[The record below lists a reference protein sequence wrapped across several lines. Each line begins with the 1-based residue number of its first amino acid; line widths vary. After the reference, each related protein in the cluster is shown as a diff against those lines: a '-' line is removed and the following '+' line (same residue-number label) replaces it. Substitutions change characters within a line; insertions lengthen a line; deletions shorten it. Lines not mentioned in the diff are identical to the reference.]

1 MKQRIR
7 RIWLALCM
15 AVCLFALAG
24 CSAAADTAETIDPQI
39 EMAMQSGSQQYLDLF
54 NQMDD
59 ASIEQALATS
69 VKNKDTVMEN
79 ALKSWDSIKDELGAF
94 VSSETAV
101 VTKSDDGY
109 VARMNTVYEKRA
121 MEFTLIADEDL
132 NKVETISFSPVYT
145 TGEKM
150 AKAGMNT
157 LMGMGVV
164 FAVLIFISWLISMFK
179 YINVFEAKMKA
190 KKAAAAP
197 APAAAPTPTMPVR
210 ERRSRSST
218 GTSTA
223 RTRAAPRCRSS
234 STPSTPARMPSRW
247 RGASTAATTSC
258 SKTSRRTR
266 LPETHLLS
274 SRSPGPISSI
284 FRPISPISALMR
296 SSASI
301 FLRMPT
307 F

>member
-24 CSAAADTAETIDPQI
+24 CSAAVDTAETIDPQI

-79 ALKSWDSIKDELGAF
+79 ALKSWDSIKDDLGAF

-101 VTKSDDGY
+101 VTKGDDGY
-109 VARMNTVYEKRA
+109 IARMNTVYEKRA

-132 NKVETISFSPVYT
+132 SKVETISFSPVYT

-179 YINVFEAKMKA
+179 YISVFEAKMKA
-190 KKAAAAP
+190 KKNAAAAATVAAPAAP
-197 APAAAPTPTMPVR
+197 APAPAASNCFRSPRRIRVQRATRHPTYEPICT
-210 ERRSRSST
+210 E
-218 GTSTA
+218 G
-223 RTRAAPRCRSS
+223 
-234 STPSTPARMPSRW
+234 PSRPSDNP
-247 RGASTAATTSC
+247 A
-258 SKTSRRTR
+258 
-266 LPETHLLS
+266 ETERIPPKNLETNSMKGCL
-274 SRSPGPISSI
+274 
-284 FRPISPISALMR
+284 
-296 SSASI
+296 
-301 FLRMPT
+301 
-307 F
+307 

>member
-1 MKQRIR
+1 MKQIIR

-39 EMAMQSGSQQYLDLF
+39 EMAMQYGSQQYVDLF

-69 VKNKDTVMEN
+69 AKNKDTVMEN
-79 ALKSWDSIKDELGAF
+79 ALKSWDSIKDDLGAF

-101 VTKSDDGY
+101 VTKGDDGY
-109 VARMNTVYEKRA
+109 IARMNTVYEKRA

-132 NKVETISFSPVYT
+132 SKVETISFSPVYT

-179 YINVFEAKMKA
+179 YISVFEAKMKA
-190 KKAAAAP
+190 KKNAAAAAPVAAPAAP
-197 APAAAPTPTMPVR
+197 APAAAPAPT
-210 ERRSRSST
+210 
-218 GTSTA
+218 
-223 RTRAAPRCRSS
+223 AAPAEEENLTDDTELVSVI
-234 STPSTPARMPSRW
+234 
-247 RGASTAATTSC
+247 TAAIAAYEG
-258 SKTSRRTR
+258 K
-266 LPETHLLS
+266 ETVDNGLVV
-274 SRSPGPISSI
+274 RSIKRVSN
-284 FRPISPISALMR
+284 RNWN
-296 SSASI
+296 
-301 FLRMPT
+301 
-307 F
+307 

>member
-7 RIWLALCM
+7 KIWLALCM

-24 CSAAADTAETIDPQI
+24 CSAAVDTAETIDPQI

-79 ALKSWDSIKDELGAF
+79 ALKSWDSVKDDLGAF

-109 VARMNTVYEKRA
+109 VARMNTVYEKRN

-164 FAVLIFISWLISMFK
+164 FVVLIFISWLISMFK
-179 YINVFEAKMKA
+179 YISVFEAKMKA

-197 APAAAPTPTMPVR
+197 APAAAPQPA
-210 ERRSRSST
+210 E
-218 GTSTA
+218 TA
-223 RTRAAPRCRSS
+223 PPATEPPAAAAPAV
-234 STPSTPARMPSRW
+234 TFPLDLNQA
-247 RGASTAATTSC
+247 TAAE
-258 SKTSRRTR
+258 
-266 LPETHLLS
+266 LEQIPGMQPELAEKIVAFRQQIQAFSSVYELLYVD
-274 SRSPGPISSI
+274 GMTEAY
-284 FRPISPISALMR
+284 FVQ
-296 SSASI
+296 
-301 FLRMPT
+301 LRDYVQIT
-307 F
+307 EELAQ

>member
-79 ALKSWDSIKDELGAF
+79 ALKSWDSIKDDLGAF

-101 VTKSDDGY
+101 VTKGDDGY
-109 VARMNTVYEKRA
+109 IARMNTVYEKRA

-132 NKVETISFSPVYT
+132 SKVETISFSPVYT

-164 FAVLIFISWLISMFK
+164 FAVLIFISWLISLFK
-179 YINVFEAKMKA
+179 YISVFEAKMKA
-190 KKAAAAP
+190 KKNVAAAAPAAAPKAAPAAAPKAAP
-197 APAAAPTPTMPVR
+197 APAAAP
-210 ERRSRSST
+210 
-218 GTSTA
+218 
-223 RTRAAPRCRSS
+223 AAPAGAAGAVAV
-234 STPSTPARMPSRW
+234 TAPMPGKILGVKASAGQAVK
-247 RGASTAATTSC
+247 RGQVLLILEAMKMENEIVAPQDGTVATINVAVGDSV
-258 SKTSRRTR
+258 
-266 LPETHLLS
+266 E
-274 SRSPGPISSI
+274 PG
-284 FRPISPISALMR
+284 ATL
-296 SSASI
+296 AT
-301 FLRMPT
+301 LN
-307 F
+307 

>member
-79 ALKSWDSIKDELGAF
+79 ALKSWDSIKDDLGAF

-101 VTKSDDGY
+101 VTKGDDGY
-109 VARMNTVYEKRA
+109 IARMNTVYEKRA

-132 NKVETISFSPVYT
+132 SKVETISFSPVYT

-179 YINVFEAKMKA
+179 YISVFEAKMKA
-190 KKAAAAP
+190 KKNAAAAAPGSTAAAPAAAP
-197 APAAAPTPTMPVR
+197 APTAAPAEEENLTDDTELV
-210 ERRSRSST
+210 SVI
-218 GTSTA
+218 
-223 RTRAAPRCRSS
+223 
-234 STPSTPARMPSRW
+234 
-247 RGASTAATTSC
+247 TAAIAAYEG
-258 SKTSRRTR
+258 K
-266 LPETHLLS
+266 ETVDNGLVV
-274 SRSPGPISSI
+274 RSIKRVSN
-284 FRPISPISALMR
+284 RNWN
-296 SSASI
+296 
-301 FLRMPT
+301 
-307 F
+307 

>member
-24 CSAAADTAETIDPQI
+24 CSAAADTAETIDLQI

-79 ALKSWDSIKDELGAF
+79 ALKSWDSIKDDLGAF

-101 VTKSDDGY
+101 VTKGDDGY
-109 VARMNTVYEKRA
+109 IARMNTVYEKRA

-132 NKVETISFSPVYT
+132 SKVETISFSPVYT

-150 AKAGMNT
+150 AKDGMNT

-179 YINVFEAKMKA
+179 YISVFEAKMKA
-190 KKAAAAP
+190 KKNAAAAAPVAAPAAP
-197 APAAAPTPTMPVR
+197 APAAAPAPT
-210 ERRSRSST
+210 
-218 GTSTA
+218 
-223 RTRAAPRCRSS
+223 AAPAEEENLTDDTELVSVI
-234 STPSTPARMPSRW
+234 
-247 RGASTAATTSC
+247 TAAIAAYEG
-258 SKTSRRTR
+258 K
-266 LPETHLLS
+266 ETVDNGLVV
-274 SRSPGPISSI
+274 RSIKRVSN
-284 FRPISPISALMR
+284 RNWN
-296 SSASI
+296 
-301 FLRMPT
+301 
-307 F
+307 

>member
-7 RIWLALCM
+7 KIWLALCM
-15 AVCLFALAG
+15 AVCLFTLAG
-24 CSAAADTAETIDPQI
+24 CSAAVDTAETIDPQI
-39 EMAMQSGSQQYLDLF
+39 EMA
-54 NQMDD
+54 MDD

-79 ALKSWDSIKDELGAF
+79 ALKSWDSVKDDLGAF

-109 VARMNTVYEKRA
+109 VARMNTVYEKRN

-164 FAVLIFISWLISMFK
+164 FVVLIFISWLISMFK

-197 APAAAPTPTMPVR
+197 APAAAPK
-210 ERRSRSST
+210 
-218 GTSTA
+218 
-223 RTRAAPRCRSS
+223 AAPAA
-234 STPSTPARMPSRW
+234 PAPAPAAAPAEEENLTDDTELVSVI
-247 RGASTAATTSC
+247 TAAVAAYEG
-258 SKTSRRTR
+258 K
-266 LPETHLLS
+266 ETVDNGLVV
-274 SRSPGPISSI
+274 RSIKRVSNKNWN
-284 FRPISPISALMR
+284 
-296 SSASI
+296 
-301 FLRMPT
+301 
-307 F
+307 

>member
-15 AVCLFALAG
+15 AVCLFTLAG

-79 ALKSWDSIKDELGAF
+79 ALKSWDSIKDDLGAF

-101 VTKSDDGY
+101 VTKGDDGY
-109 VARMNTVYEKRA
+109 IARMNTVYEKRA

-132 NKVETISFSPVYT
+132 SKVETISFSPVYT

-164 FAVLIFISWLISMFK
+164 FVVLIFISWLISMFK
-179 YINVFEAKMKA
+179 YISVFEAKMKA
-190 KKAAAAP
+190 KKNAAAAAP
-197 APAAAPTPTMPVR
+197 AGGRPPAPLWRRKRPAAGKAPDLRFPRPAGARPASGRRGERRPKKGCARRRCPRR
-210 ERRSRSST
+210 ERN
-218 GTSTA
+218 
-223 RTRAAPRCRSS
+223 
-234 STPSTPARMPSRW
+234 
-247 RGASTAATTSC
+247 AS
-258 SKTSRRTR
+258 
-266 LPETHLLS
+266 P
-274 SRSPGPISSI
+274 
-284 FRPISPISALMR
+284 
-296 SSASI
+296 
-301 FLRMPT
+301 
-307 F
+307 

>member
-24 CSAAADTAETIDPQI
+24 CSAAVDTAETIDPQI

-79 ALKSWDSIKDELGAF
+79 ALKSWDSIKDDLGAF

-132 NKVETISFSPVYT
+132 SKVETISFSPVYT

-197 APAAAPTPTMPVR
+197 APAAAPAAPAPAQQAAPAPAKTAAPA
-210 ERRSRSST
+210 E
-218 GTSTA
+218 GTSVDA
-223 RTRAAPRCRSS
+223 PMPGNILEVKVANGAAVKSGDVLVILEAMKMENEIVAPQDGTVVAVSVAKGDTVEAGQS
-234 STPSTPARMPSRW
+234 LVTL
-247 RGASTAATTSC
+247 G
-258 SKTSRRTR
+258 
-266 LPETHLLS
+266 
-274 SRSPGPISSI
+274 
-284 FRPISPISALMR
+284 
-296 SSASI
+296 
-301 FLRMPT
+301 
-307 F
+307 

>member
-69 VKNKDTVMEN
+69 AKNKDTVMEN
-79 ALKSWDSIKDELGAF
+79 ALKSWDSIKDDLGAF
-94 VSSETAV
+94 VSGETAV

-109 VARMNTVYEKRA
+109 IARMNTVYEKRA

-132 NKVETISFSPVYT
+132 SKVETISFSPVYT

-164 FAVLIFISWLISMFK
+164 FVVLIFISWLISMFK
-179 YINVFEAKMKA
+179 YISVFEAKMKA
-190 KKAAAAP
+190 KKNAAAAASAAPAAP
-197 APAAAPTPTMPVR
+197 APAAAPAPT
-210 ERRSRSST
+210 
-218 GTSTA
+218 
-223 RTRAAPRCRSS
+223 AAPAEEENLTDDTELVSVI
-234 STPSTPARMPSRW
+234 
-247 RGASTAATTSC
+247 TAAIAAYEG
-258 SKTSRRTR
+258 K
-266 LPETHLLS
+266 ETVDNGLVV
-274 SRSPGPISSI
+274 RSIKRVSN
-284 FRPISPISALMR
+284 RNWN
-296 SSASI
+296 
-301 FLRMPT
+301 
-307 F
+307 

>member
-79 ALKSWDSIKDELGAF
+79 ALKSWDSIKDDLGAF

-109 VARMNTVYEKRA
+109 VARMNTVYEKRN

-132 NKVETISFSPVYT
+132 NKVETISFSPV
-145 TGEKM
+145 
-150 AKAGMNT
+150 
-157 LMGMGVV
+157 
-164 FAVLIFISWLISMFK
+164 
-179 YINVFEAKMKA
+179 
-190 KKAAAAP
+190 
-197 APAAAPTPTMPVR
+197 
-210 ERRSRSST
+210 
-218 GTSTA
+218 
-223 RTRAAPRCRSS
+223 
-234 STPSTPARMPSRW
+234 
-247 RGASTAATTSC
+247 
-258 SKTSRRTR
+258 
-266 LPETHLLS
+266 
-274 SRSPGPISSI
+274 
-284 FRPISPISALMR
+284 
-296 SSASI
+296 
-301 FLRMPT
+301 
-307 F
+307 

>member
-69 VKNKDTVMEN
+69 VMTKDTVMEY
-79 ALKSWDSIKDELGAF
+79 ALKSWDSIQDVLGAF

-101 VTKSDDGY
+101 VTKGDDGY
-109 VARMNTVYEKRA
+109 IARMNTVYEKRA

-132 NKVETISFSPVYT
+132 SKVETISFSPVYT

-164 FAVLIFISWLISMFK
+164 FVVLIFISWLISMFK
-179 YINVFEAKMKA
+179 YISVFEAKMKA
-190 KKAAAAP
+190 KKNAAAAAPVAAPAAP
-197 APAAAPTPTMPVR
+197 APAAAPAPT
-210 ERRSRSST
+210 
-218 GTSTA
+218 
-223 RTRAAPRCRSS
+223 AAPAEEENLTDDTELVSVI
-234 STPSTPARMPSRW
+234 
-247 RGASTAATTSC
+247 TAAIAAYEG
-258 SKTSRRTR
+258 K
-266 LPETHLLS
+266 ETVDNGLVV
-274 SRSPGPISSI
+274 RSIKRVSN
-284 FRPISPISALMR
+284 RNWN
-296 SSASI
+296 
-301 FLRMPT
+301 
-307 F
+307 

>member
-79 ALKSWDSIKDELGAF
+79 ALKSWDSIKDDLGAF

-101 VTKSDDGY
+101 VTKGDDGY
-109 VARMNTVYEKRA
+109 IARMNTVYEKRA

-132 NKVETISFSPVYT
+132 SKVETISFSPVYT

-179 YINVFEAKMKA
+179 YISVFEAKMKA
-190 KKAAAAP
+190 KKNAAAAAPVAAPAAP
-197 APAAAPTPTMPVR
+197 APAAAPAGAAGAVAVTAPMPGKILGVKASAGQAVKR
-210 ERRSRSST
+210 GQVLLILEAMKMENEIVAPQD
-218 GTSTA
+218 GTVATINVAVGDSVE
-223 RTRAAPRCRSS
+223 P
-234 STPSTPARMPSRW
+234 
-247 RGASTAATTSC
+247 GATLAT
-258 SKTSRRTR
+258 
-266 LPETHLLS
+266 LN
-274 SRSPGPISSI
+274 
-284 FRPISPISALMR
+284 
-296 SSASI
+296 
-301 FLRMPT
+301 
-307 F
+307 